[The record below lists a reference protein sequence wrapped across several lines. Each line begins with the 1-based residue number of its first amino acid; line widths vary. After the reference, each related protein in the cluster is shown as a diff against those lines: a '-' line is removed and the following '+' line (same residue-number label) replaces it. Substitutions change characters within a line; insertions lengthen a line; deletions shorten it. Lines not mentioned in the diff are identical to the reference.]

1 MFLQKLR
8 FEHRVKLFTS
18 LTVFSGSS
26 YAALAVVS
34 SNVFGLDVFSCGL
47 TPYELRK
54 LSKIKIINCVLI
66 ENIPQLFFQVV
77 FYTYNEFTMTTLFAS
92 LSSGLSV
99 LAAGLSW
106 FINERN
112 TDEDMEAVHHYL
124 ALECDAKTATEVMD
138 EDDCITADEKSR
150 IELYRGW
157 RLKLSRSLTKLW
169 RLPDDTIQI
178 GNTLLTANG
187 AETHIVHLMNK
198 HTMKGHVQELF
209 GHRAE
214 DTVSAMNVA
223 RQFYRVHQS
232 EISQRFRSHFQLDDR
247 FNVMF
252 YDREESTKE
261 EGAKTPTV
269 FAGDDYFIELRT
281 PAVSEKDKKDL
292 LKTAVNVFFTEDA
305 DADIDFEYKQKKLFQ
320 FTTEFTAELQ
330 LEADKTNT
338 NGNEGGETEQQV
350 EQSKFMV
357 SEQQHAAILKE
368 IEFSMSIGLQGDES
382 RTWDEDALVVYPQP
396 R

>member
-1 MFLQKLR
+1 M
-8 FEHRVKLFTS
+8 
-18 LTVFSGSS
+18 
-26 YAALAVVS
+26 S

-124 ALECDAKTATEVMD
+124 ALECDAKTAIEVMD

-198 HTMKGHVQELF
+198 HTMRGHVQELF

-247 FNVMF
+247 FNVVF
-252 YDREESTKE
+252 YDREESTKK
-261 EGAKTPTV
+261 EGTKNPTV
-269 FAGDDYFIELRT
+269 FAGDAYFIELRT

-292 LKTAVNVFFTEDA
+292 LKTAVNVFFTEDE
-305 DADIDFEYKQKKLFQ
+305 DANIDFEDTQKKLFQ
-320 FTTEFTAELQ
+320 FATEFTSALQ
-330 LEADKTNT
+330 VEADKANT
-338 NGNEGGETEQQV
+338 NGKEGGETRNAV
-350 EQSKFMV
+350 EQNKFMV
-357 SEQQHAAILKE
+357 SEQEHAAILKE
-368 IEFSMSIGLQGDES
+368 MEFSMSIGLQGDES
-382 RTWDEDALVVYPQP
+382 ETWNDDALVIDQHP

>member
-1 MFLQKLR
+1 M
-8 FEHRVKLFTS
+8 
-18 LTVFSGSS
+18 
-26 YAALAVVS
+26 
-34 SNVFGLDVFSCGL
+34 N
-47 TPYELRK
+47 
-54 LSKIKIINCVLI
+54 
-66 ENIPQLFFQVV
+66 
-77 FYTYNEFTMTTLFAS
+77 TLFAS

-124 ALECDAKTATEVMD
+124 ALECDASTAVEVTD

-232 EISQRFRSHFQLDDR
+232 EISQRFRSHIQLDDR
-247 FNVMF
+247 FNVVF

-281 PAVSEKDKKDL
+281 PTVSEKDKKDL
-292 LKTAVNVFFTEDA
+292 LKTAVNVFFTEDE
-305 DADIDFEYKQKKLFQ
+305 DADIDFEDKQKKLFQ
-320 FTTEFTAELQ
+320 FTTEFTSELQ
-330 LEADKTNT
+330 LEAAKTNT

-357 SEQQHAAILKE
+357 SEQEHAAILKE
-368 IEFSMSIGLQGDES
+368 IECSMSIGLQGDES